1 MLSYVR
7 RAHCVLIVSSHT
19 VGVYFLRRMS
29 IGVGFEGFKSDE
41 QSFYNRVEVILREM
55 MLRGLLRPMIDPEN
69 FDMMSVTID
78 DAGGQAGAAELPKD
92 PEAADRSFGKRLNGI
107 CPEFLGV
114 SPPSTPGQ
122 VPPGDKSTS
131 SARLGTLAESLS
143 KMNGYG
149 RFLQVRR
156 RIYEITAWRPDS
168 RDKEGRYGAV
178 QY

>member
-1 MLSYVR
+1 MHKVR
-7 RAHCVLIVSSHT
+7 NPPLAPS
-19 VGVYFLRRMS
+19 
-29 IGVGFEGFKSDE
+29 
-41 QSFYNRVEVILREM
+41 
-55 MLRGLLRPMIDPEN
+55 LLYP
-69 FDMMSVTID
+69 FT
-78 DAGGQAGAAELPKD
+78 G
-92 PEAADRSFGKRLNGI
+92 
-107 CPEFLGV
+107 
-114 SPPSTPGQ
+114 TPGQ

>member
-1 MLSYVR
+1 MHDTTKMLSYVR

-55 MLRGLLRPMIDPEN
+55 MLRGLLRVSRQAGKVALCTVWLGYSLSIAFAHFSCLQPMIDPEN

-92 PEAADRSFGKRLNGI
+92 PEAADRSFGKRLNG
-107 CPEFLGV
+107 
-114 SPPSTPGQ
+114 
-122 VPPGDKSTS
+122 
-131 SARLGTLAESLS
+131 
-143 KMNGYG
+143 M
-149 RFLQVRR
+149 
-156 RIYEITAWRPDS
+156 
-168 RDKEGRYGAV
+168 
-178 QY
+178 